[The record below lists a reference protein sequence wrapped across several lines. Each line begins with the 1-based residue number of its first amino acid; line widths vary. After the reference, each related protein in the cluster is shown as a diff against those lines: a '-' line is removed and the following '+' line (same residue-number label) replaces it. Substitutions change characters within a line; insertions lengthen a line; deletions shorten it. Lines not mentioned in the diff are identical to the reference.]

1 VPGVGQPP
9 VAHVAG
15 EDDALGARG
24 AGDRGLSGV
33 VLPGPGPG
41 VAVGVVTEL
50 AEYPGAEQ
58 VTEAGLAAV
67 DLSVRVPAKMGLD
80 LLPQSGDLTSPER

>member
-1 VPGVGQPP
+1 MQGVGQPP

-15 EDDALGARG
+15 EDDALLARG
-24 AGDRGLSGV
+24 AGDRGLSSA

-67 DLSVRVPAKMGLD
+67 DLSVRVPANMGLD
-80 LLPQSGDLTSPER
+80 LLPQSGDLKC

>member
-1 VPGVGQPP
+1 VQGVGQPP

-15 EDDALGARG
+15 EHDALGARG
-24 AGDRGLSGV
+24 AGDRRGAGV

-41 VAVGVVTEL
+41 VAVGILTEL

-67 DLSVRVPAKMGLD
+67 NLSIRVPANMGLD
-80 LLPQSGDLTSPER
+80 LLPKSGDLKC

>member
-1 VPGVGQPP
+1 MQGVGQPP
-9 VAHVAG
+9 VAHGAG
-15 EDDALGARG
+15 QHDALGARG
-24 AGDRGLSGV
+24 AGDRRGAGV

-50 AEYPGAEQ
+50 AEYPGGEQ

-67 DLSVRVPAKMGLD
+67 DLRVRVPANMGLD
-80 LLPQSGDLTSPER
+80 LLPNSGDLKC